1 MKEEW
6 KPIKEFNGEY
16 EVSND
21 GRVRKRSGEI
31 LRVYKG
37 KIHGYMSA
45 SFYINGVSC
54 TRLVHRLVA
63 DAFIE
68 HKEERNQVHH
78 IDEDRTNN
86 NVKNLMWVTPKEHGK
101 LRSNKSKERFRN
113 TYRTNKEKRKKSI
126 LARKGTQVYD
136 IMISGK

>member
-1 MKEEW
+1 METN
-6 KPIKEFNGEY
+6 KEFNGEY
-16 EVSND
+16 EVSNA

-78 IDEDRTNN
+78 IDEDRTN
-86 NVKNLMWVTPKEHGK
+86 
-101 LRSNKSKERFRN
+101 
-113 TYRTNKEKRKKSI
+113 KEKRKKSI
-126 LARKGTQVYD
+126 LARKGTQVCD